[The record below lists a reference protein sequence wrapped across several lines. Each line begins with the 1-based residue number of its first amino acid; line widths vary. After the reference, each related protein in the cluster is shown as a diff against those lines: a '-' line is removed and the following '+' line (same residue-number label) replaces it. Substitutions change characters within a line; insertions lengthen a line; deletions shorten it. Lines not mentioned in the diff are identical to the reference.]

1 MQHSEVETQ
10 LAQDPGNPVFAEYAD
25 QLRKEGQYSEALEVC
40 YRGLSA
46 NPSVHRGRLVLARV
60 YYEKLYWPFAIREV
74 QQLQKE
80 LPHSE
85 TLKRLLTALA
95 PEEGTLIVTEKPNS
109 ADELVSH
116 STRER
121 GGRDDYHD
129 SFEEAAV
136 IEDNELTV
144 AEAEFE
150 IDDFDLLEDDK

>member
-1 MQHSEVETQ
+1 MQRSEVQTQ

-25 QLRKEGQYSEALEVC
+25 QLRREGQYSEALEIC

-60 YYEKLYWPFAIREV
+60 YYEKLFWPFAIREV
-74 QQLQKE
+74 QQLQKD

-85 TLKRLLTALA
+85 TLRRLLTALA
-95 PEEGTLIVTEKPNS
+95 PEESTSVLTERSRN
-109 ADELVSH
+109 AEDLVSR
-116 STRER
+116 TTINRER
-121 GGRDDYHD
+121 NDYHD

-136 IEDNELTV
+136 IDRDEHTV

-150 IDDFDLLEDDK
+150 IDDFDLLGEDD